1 MYEELCLYK
10 TPDTR
15 RTVKMSATIES
26 LRNIKIF
33 VLYLMENINYPL
45 DFVTINDIVM
55 QTDYVMYLDFA
66 EAFGAMLDGGLIVKI
81 DEDGQELYSV
91 TEKGR
96 MVARELKSDIL
107 PSMLD
112 RSLSAALRYLNF
124 KKRDIVAKC
133 VIEETEDH
141 RYRVDCSFIEKKICI
156 FSQSLVVDTKDRA
169 ERMKANFY
177 DRPEA
182 VYRGVLAL
190 MSGNVNYLFD

>member
-1 MYEELCLYK
+1 
-10 TPDTR
+10 
-15 RTVKMSATIES
+15 MSATIES

-66 EAFGAMLDGGLIVKI
+66 EAFGEMQDSGLIVKI
-81 DEDGQELYSV
+81 DENGQELYSV

-124 KKRDIVAKC
+124 KKRDIVVKC

-141 RYRVDCSFIEKKICI
+141 RYRIECSFNEKKTCI